1 MLRIIFRIIA
11 PNSAQKYTK
20 FATKILNNVKKTDN
34 LVLENVSYALSS
46 NAISIIA
53 SKDCFQPSTTEHKV
67 KVVVPHLYKRH
78 IKVSNISFIGLNLD
92 IKNVLNKPDS

>member
-1 MLRIIFRIIA
+1 MGLT
-11 PNSAQKYTK
+11 PPPG
-20 FATKILNNVKKTDN
+20 LNNVKKTDN

-78 IKVSNISFIGLNLD
+78 IKVSNISFIRLNLD
-92 IKNVLNKPDS
+92 IKNVLDKPDS